1 MFVKAAKAREHYGVS
16 NSTLRRWAA
25 QERVRIKRTAG
36 GHRVYHVDNSTVQE
50 AKRRVVYCRVSSA
63 KQKDDLARQI
73 DYMAHQYPQHEIVKD
88 IGSGINF
95 KRPGLLSILGS
106 VMRGRVQE
114 VVVASRDRMCRFAFD
129 LLQWIFQRNGA
140 QILVLHDED
149 KTPDQ
154 DFTEDILAI
163 MQVFSCRWNGK
174 RRYSATRLHGVQDT
188 GISKRVPKV
197 CARKDR
203 GGNQILV
210 QQSHGDDQGPSCP
223 I

>member
-1 MFVKAAKAREHYGVS
+1 MFVPAAKARKHYGVS
-16 NSTLRRWAA
+16 NSTLRRWADRG
-25 QERVRIKRTAG
+25 RVPSKRTVG
-36 GHRVYHVDNSTVQE
+36 GHRVYGLSAAVQE
-50 AKRRVVYCRVSSA
+50 TKRRIVYCRVSSG

-73 DYMAHQYPQHEIVKD
+73 SCMADQYPEHEIVRD

-106 VMRGRVQE
+106 VMQGRVQE
-114 VVVASRDRMCRFAFD
+114 VVVASKDRMCRFAFD

-140 QILVLHDED
+140 QLLVLHDED

-154 DFTEDILAI
+154 DFTEDILAV

-174 RRYSATRLHGVQDT
+174 RRYSTGKLHGVQDT

-197 CARKDR
+197 SAGKDG
-203 GGNQILV
+203 GGNQVLV
-210 QQSHGDDQGPSCP
+210 QQGHRDDPGPSGP
-223 I
+223 V